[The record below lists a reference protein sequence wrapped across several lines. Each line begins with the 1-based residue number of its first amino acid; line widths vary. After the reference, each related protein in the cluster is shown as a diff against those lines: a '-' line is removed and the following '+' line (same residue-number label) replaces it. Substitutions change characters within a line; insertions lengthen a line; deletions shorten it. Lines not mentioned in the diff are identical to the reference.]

1 MRKKLGR
8 SEKLR
13 EAVERILRFRHAAII
28 VAAAAVVVFLIEPVT
43 FSGPTP
49 LIGRLSGESR
59 IGFYEQIVPVAAS
72 LLGFYIAAVA
82 ILAGLDSRRE
92 IVAQLKRGEAF
103 ALLIANMLVAILFLF
118 VLTFSGLA
126 GSSLDP
132 GKTFQA
138 IYEWLTLSMLGELAL
153 SGFYFAVV
161 TYKVA
166 VANEDDKV

>member
-1 MRKKLGR
+1 
-8 SEKLR
+8 
-13 EAVERILRFRHAAII
+13 LRFRHAAII
-28 VAAAAVVVFLIEPVT
+28 LAAAAAVVFLIEPLA

-49 LIGRLSGESR
+49 LIGRLADETRVGL
-59 IGFYEQIVPVAAS
+59 YEQIVPVAAS

-103 ALLIANMLVAILFLF
+103 ALLIANMLVAILLLF
-118 VLTFSGLA
+118 ILTLSGLLGA
-126 GSSLDP
+126 TLDP
-132 GKTFQA
+132 GGIFQA
-138 IYEWLTLSMLGELAL
+138 TYEWLTLGTLGELAL
-153 SGFYFAVV
+153 SGFYFALV